1 MTNKEKILQFIES
14 ETEANIKE
22 SRFDFDSCTAGV
34 ISKLLFLDRTN
45 ISRIL
50 NELYRENILIK
61 ISGKPIK
68 YISKICS
75 TKL

>member
-22 SRFDFDSCTAGV
+22 SRFDFDSCTASV

-68 YISKICS
+68 YIA
-75 TKL
+75 